1 MMLTL
6 LRHRRRQL
14 FGVALAVSLA
24 LAPACR
30 SGSGGAAPAAYP
42 LLVPG
47 DFGGMH
53 NVSTAGP
60 IWIGGMPDAEDLEL
74 AQRRGIK
81 RVIDISVPSEVH
93 ECDVVTECGQLGL
106 DYATAGLVTEDRLTS
121 ESVDLVLAEL
131 ADEDLPST
139 LMFCG
144 TGGRCAI
151 YLAIYRV
158 MHLQVPLEDAL
169 VEARRAGMEAGESA
183 DFVRSE
189 VARLRGEASSGQ
201 LQAAAK

>member
-1 MMLTL
+1 MGLTL
-6 LRHRRRQL
+6 C
-14 FGVALAVSLA
+14 

-30 SGSGGAAPAAYP
+30 SGSGREAPAAYP
-42 LLVPG
+42 PLVPG

-74 AQRRGIK
+74 AQRRGIE
-81 RVIDISVPSEVH
+81 RVIDISVPSETH
-93 ECDVVTECGQLGL
+93 ECDVVSECSQLGL
-106 DYATAGLVTEDRLTS
+106 DYATAGLVDEDRLTS

-131 ADEDLPST
+131 EEEDLPST

-158 MHLQVPLEDAL
+158 MQLHVPLEEAL
-169 VEARRAGMEAGESA
+169 VEARRAGMEAGEWS

-189 VARLRGEASSGQ
+189 VARLRGKASSAQ
-201 LQAAAK
+201 LQASAK